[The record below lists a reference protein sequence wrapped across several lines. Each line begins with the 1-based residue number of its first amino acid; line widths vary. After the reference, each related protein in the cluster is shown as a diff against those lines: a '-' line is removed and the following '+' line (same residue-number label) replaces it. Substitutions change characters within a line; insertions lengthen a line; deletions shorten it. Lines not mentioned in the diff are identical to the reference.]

1 MPVSQENFS
10 SRQLLPPID
19 ELKKRRIKLGLSQR
33 KFASYLGVSQSTITK
48 IENKK
53 LSPSYELVKKAF
65 DILDSFGSPQ
75 IGLAGDIAIKKV
87 VSVQDNDIISKAVQI
102 LQQHGFKQLPVRDK
116 ENHWVGSIS
125 ERSISNRLLKV
136 ANPKLLMSREVA
148 EVMDEAFPMIAE
160 DTPIS
165 IAIPLL
171 QHFQAVLTTKKGRV
185 TGIVTNADLVRM
197 ISSDRPR

>member
-1 MPVSQENFS
+1 
-10 SRQLLPPID
+10 LLPSI
-19 ELKKRRIKLGLSQR
+19 EEVKKRRMKLGLSQR
-33 KFASYLGVSQSTITK
+33 KFASYLNVSQSTITK
-48 IENKK
+48 IENRK

-87 VSVQDNDIISKAVQI
+87 VSVQDNDMISKAVQI
-102 LQQHGFKQLPVRDK
+102 LQQHGFKQLPVRDR

-125 ERSISNRLLKV
+125 ERSISSRLLKV
-136 ANPKLLMSREVA
+136 ANPKILMSREVA

-171 QHFQAVLTTKKGRV
+171 QHFQAVLTTKKGHV
-185 TGIVTNADLVRM
+185 TGIVTNADLVKM
-197 ISSDRPR
+197 ISSERAR

>member
-1 MPVSQENFS
+1 M
-10 SRQLLPPID
+10 LPPIE
-19 ELKKRRIKLGLSQR
+19 ELKKRRVKLGLSQR
-33 KFASYLGVSQSTITK
+33 KFASYLSISQSTITK
-48 IENKK
+48 IENRK

-87 VSVQDNDIISKAVQI
+87 VSVQDNDLISKAVQL

-136 ANPKLLMSREVA
+136 ANPKLLMSREVS
-148 EVMDEAFPMIAE
+148 EVMDEGFPMIAE

-171 QHFQAVLTTKKGRV
+171 QHFQAVLTTKKGHV

-197 ISSDRPR
+197 ISSERAR

>member
-1 MPVSQENFS
+1 
-10 SRQLLPPID
+10 LLPSIE
-19 ELKKRRIKLGLSQR
+19 ELKKRRIKLGLSLR
-33 KFASYLGVSQSTITK
+33 KFASYLSVSQSTITK

-75 IGLAGDIAIKKV
+75 IGLAGDIAMKKV

-197 ISSDRPR
+197 ISSDKAR

>member
-1 MPVSQENFS
+1 M
-10 SRQLLPPID
+10 LPSID

-53 LSPSYELVKKAF
+53 LNPSYELVKKAY

-75 IGLAGDIAIKKV
+75 IGLAGDISIKKV
-87 VSVQDNDIISKAVQI
+87 ISVQDDDVISKAVQI

-136 ANPKLLMSREVA
+136 SNPKLLLSRDVA

-197 ISSDRPR
+197 LSSDRVQ

>member
-1 MPVSQENFS
+1 
-10 SRQLLPPID
+10 LLPSIE

-33 KFASYLGVSQSTITK
+33 KFASYLNVSQSTITK
-48 IENKK
+48 IENRK
-53 LSPSYELVKKAF
+53 LNPSYELVKKAF

-87 VSVQDNDIISKAVQI
+87 VSVEDDDIISKAVQI

-116 ENHWVGSIS
+116 DNHWVGSIS

-136 ANPKLLMSREVA
+136 ANPRQLMSREVS

-185 TGIVTNADLVRM
+185 TGIVTNADLVM
-197 ISSDRPR
+197 MLSSDGVR

>member
-1 MPVSQENFS
+1 
-10 SRQLLPPID
+10 LLPSIE
-19 ELKKRRIKLGLSQR
+19 ELKKRRVKLGLSQR
-33 KFASYLGVSQSTITK
+33 KFASYLNVSQSTITK

-53 LSPSYELVKKAF
+53 LNPSYELVKKAF

-75 IGLAGDIAIKKV
+75 IGLAGDIAIKKL
-87 VSVQDNDIISKAVQI
+87 VSVQDDDIISKAVQM

-136 ANPKLLMSREVA
+136 ANPKLLMSREVS
-148 EVMDEAFPMIAE
+148 EVMDEAFPTIAE

-185 TGIVTNADLVRM
+185 TGIVTNADLVMM
-197 ISSDRPR
+197 ISSERAR

>member
-1 MPVSQENFS
+1 M
-10 SRQLLPPID
+10 LPSID

-48 IENKK
+48 IENRK
-53 LSPSYELVKKAF
+53 LSPSYELVKKAY

-75 IGLAGDIAIKKV
+75 IGLAGDISIKKV
-87 VSVQDNDIISKAVQI
+87 ISVQDNDVISKAVQI
-102 LQQHGFKQLPVRDK
+102 LQQQGFKQLPVRDK

-136 ANPKLLMSREVA
+136 SNPKLLLSREVA
-148 EVMDEAFPMIAE
+148 DVMDEAFPTIAE
-160 DTPIS
+160 DTPIL

-197 ISSDRPR
+197 LSSDRVQ

>member
-1 MPVSQENFS
+1 
-10 SRQLLPPID
+10 LLPSID

-53 LSPSYELVKKAF
+53 LNPSYELVKKAY

-75 IGLAGDIAIKKV
+75 IGLAGDISIKKV
-87 VSVQDNDIISKAVQI
+87 ISVQDDDVISKAVQI

-136 ANPKLLMSREVA
+136 SNPKLLLSRDVA

-197 ISSDRPR
+197 LSSDRVQ

>member
-1 MPVSQENFS
+1 MVFKAQV
-10 SRQLLPPID
+10 RLLPPIE

-53 LSPSYELVKKAF
+53 LSPSYQLVKKAY

-87 VSVQDNDIISKAVQI
+87 AAVQDNDLISKAVQI
-102 LQQHGFKQLPVRDK
+102 LQQHGFKQLPVKDK

-136 ANPKLLMSREVA
+136 SNPKLLLSREVA
-148 EVMDEAFPMIAE
+148 DVMDEAFPTVAE

-171 QHFQAVLTTKKGRV
+171 QHFQAILTTKKGRV

-197 ISSDRPR
+197 LSSDSAP

>member
-1 MPVSQENFS
+1 
-10 SRQLLPPID
+10 LLPPIE

-53 LSPSYELVKKAF
+53 LSPSYELVKKAY

-87 VSVQDNDIISKAVQI
+87 VAVQDNDLISKAVQI
-102 LQQHGFKQLPVRDK
+102 LQQHGFKQLPVKDK

-136 ANPKLLMSREVA
+136 SNPKLLLSREVA
-148 EVMDEAFPMIAE
+148 EVMDEAFPTVAE

-171 QHFQAVLTTKKGRV
+171 QHFQAILTTKKGRV

-197 ISSDRPR
+197 LSSDTSR

>member
-1 MPVSQENFS
+1 
-10 SRQLLPPID
+10 LLPPIE

-53 LSPSYELVKKAF
+53 LSPSYELVKKAY

-75 IGLAGDIAIKKV
+75 IGLAGDIAIKKLV
-87 VSVQDNDIISKAVQI
+87 AVQDNDLISKAVQI
-102 LQQHGFKQLPVRDK
+102 LQQHGFKQLPVKDK

-136 ANPKLLMSREVA
+136 SNPKLLLSREVA
-148 EVMDEAFPMIAE
+148 EVMDEAFPTVAE

-171 QHFQAVLTTKKGRV
+171 QHFQAILTTKKGRV

-197 ISSDRPR
+197 LSSDTAR

>member
-1 MPVSQENFS
+1 
-10 SRQLLPPID
+10 LLPQIE
-19 ELKKRRIKLGLSQR
+19 ELKKRRTKLGLSQR

-53 LSPSYELVKKAF
+53 LNPSYELVKKAF

-75 IGLAGDIAIKKV
+75 IGLAGDVAIKKIV
-87 VSVQDNDIISKAVQI
+87 AVQDSDIISKAVQI

-116 ENHWVGSIS
+116 DSNWVGSIS

-136 ANPKLLMSREVA
+136 ANPKLLMSREVS

-160 DTPIS
+160 DTPVS

-197 ISSDRPR
+197 ISSERVR

>member
-1 MPVSQENFS
+1 
-10 SRQLLPPID
+10 LLPSIE

-33 KFASYLGVSQSTITK
+33 KFASYLSVSQSTITK

-53 LSPSYELVKKAF
+53 LNPSYELVKKAF
-65 DILDSFGSPQ
+65 DIVDSFGSPQ

-87 VSVQDNDIISKAVQI
+87 VAIQDDDIISKAVQI

-116 ENHWVGSIS
+116 DNHWVGSIS

-136 ANPKLLMSREVA
+136 ANPKLLMSREVS

-165 IAIPLL
+165 ITIPLL
-171 QHFQAVLTTKKGRV
+171 QHFQAVLTTKQGRV

-197 ISSDRPR
+197 ISSERAR

>member
-1 MPVSQENFS
+1 
-10 SRQLLPPID
+10 LLPPIE

-53 LSPSYELVKKAF
+53 LSPSYELVKKAY

-87 VSVQDNDIISKAVQI
+87 VAVQDNDLISKAVQI

-136 ANPKLLMSREVA
+136 TNPKLLLSREVA
-148 EVMDEAFPMIAE
+148 EVMDEAFPTVAE

-171 QHFQAVLTTKKGRV
+171 QHFQAILTTKKGRV

-197 ISSDRPR
+197 LSSDTAR

>member
-1 MPVSQENFS
+1 
-10 SRQLLPPID
+10 LLPSID
-19 ELKKRRIKLGLSQR
+19 ELKKRRTKLGLSQR

-53 LSPSYELVKKAF
+53 LSPSYELVKKAY

-75 IGLAGDIAIKKV
+75 IGLAGDISIKKV
-87 VSVQDNDIISKAVQI
+87 VSVQDNDVISKAVQI
-102 LQQHGFKQLPVRDK
+102 LQQQGFKQLPVRDR

-136 ANPKLLMSREVA
+136 SNPKLLLSREVS
-148 EVMDEAFPMIAE
+148 EVMDEAFPTIAE

-197 ISSDRPR
+197 LSSDRIQ

>member
-75 IGLAGDIAIKKV
+75 IGLAGDKI
-87 VSVQDNDIISKAVQI
+87 
-102 LQQHGFKQLPVRDK
+102 
-116 ENHWVGSIS
+116 
-125 ERSISNRLLKV
+125 
-136 ANPKLLMSREVA
+136 
-148 EVMDEAFPMIAE
+148 
-160 DTPIS
+160 
-165 IAIPLL
+165 
-171 QHFQAVLTTKKGRV
+171 GRAHV
-185 TGIVTNADLVRM
+185 
-197 ISSDRPR
+197 

>member
-1 MPVSQENFS
+1 M
-10 SRQLLPPID
+10 LPSIE

-33 KFASYLGVSQSTITK
+33 KFASYLSVSQSTITK

-148 EVMDEAFPMIAE
+148 EVMDEAFPTIAE

-197 ISSDRPR
+197 ISSDKSR

>member
-1 MPVSQENFS
+1 M
-10 SRQLLPPID
+10 
-19 ELKKRRIKLGLSQR
+19 KLGLSQR
-33 KFASYLGVSQSTITK
+33 KFASYLNVSQSTITK
-48 IENKK
+48 IENRK

-87 VSVQDNDIISKAVQI
+87 VSVQDNDMISKAVQI
-102 LQQHGFKQLPVRDK
+102 LQQHGFKQLPVRDR

-125 ERSISNRLLKV
+125 ERSISSRLLKV
-136 ANPKLLMSREVA
+136 ANPKILMSREVA

-171 QHFQAVLTTKKGRV
+171 QHFQAVLTTKKGHV
-185 TGIVTNADLVRM
+185 TGIVTNADLVKM
-197 ISSDRPR
+197 ISSDRAR